1 MPNFISSNELFDRI
15 LDIIHADEG
24 SPINK
29 MLHETLVLVCSQG
42 LTGNN
47 LAFGNL
53 FSKID
58 FLCKKHHVAP
68 TDAIAIQQMR
78 RHSNHAQAIDK
89 SDLMYDCRALAIF
102 ISAVFDT
109 DIPSSLV
116 GLLPVEDK
124 PQQEYHN
131 IDYSYIRC
139 IVKNFDKKYLTAEID
154 QDSTNREISIHLKEK
169 QAYLDDILKEG
180 MQINLI
186 DVTSP
191 LKEYKGK
198 SEASIIVIEPDFLID
213 ISSIARCFTDYGHNP
228 LSYTINRIQ
237 PIANSQATLI
247 GNFAGDALDD
257 IINNNT
263 NYDWRETFKNN
274 FKDKA
279 LEYCTCPDLNKK
291 EDFRLAAIKQTKNIL
306 QIVDYIKKDYLS
318 PESKNNAILE
328 PSLICEQLGLQGRAD
343 LITNDFSLLAEQKS
357 GKNINIEYK
366 QPNEH
371 GSFHKED
378 HYVQLLLYYAV
389 LKQNFHLNR
398 KKTDI
403 RLLYSKYP
411 LSDGVVVVN
420 IYQELFH
427 EAIKFRNQLVS
438 NEFKFA
444 IKKFDGVIEK
454 LTPNI
459 FNKNK
464 YNNVFFN
471 KWILPKFNE
480 LLTPLHHLSSLEK
493 SYFNRMMTFV
503 YREQLASKVGSQEGL
518 GNCIA
523 DLWNMPLA
531 EKKET
536 GNIYTNLRII
546 NKEKSNDFNG
556 YDTITFNVP
565 DQGAD
570 FLPNFRIGDM
580 IYMYAYKENAEPDVR
595 KTILFKGYIT
605 DIHSNRITV
614 HLTDGQQD
622 SSVFADTTYAIEHSG
637 SDASTTSAIRSLHNF
652 ITSRRQSFKDLLL
665 AQRQPRKDENIQLS
679 RSYNPS
685 YDEIIL
691 KAKQALDYFLLVGP
705 PGTGKT
711 SMALQYMVRESIS
724 SDQSILLMSYTN
736 RAVDEICGMLSENNI
751 DYIRIGN
758 EFTCDTKYRQNLLSQ
773 IIENCPKL
781 NVIRQKI
788 LDCKVIVGTTST
800 IQGKSYLFN
809 LKHFST
815 VIVDE
820 ASQILEPNII
830 GLLAQADS
838 KFVLIGDYKQLP
850 AVVQQDSAVSSV
862 NDVSLNNICLDNCRN
877 SLFERL
883 IHIENANN
891 RDEFTGVLRR
901 QGRMHPD
908 IAEFPNKMFYY
919 KENLQPVPLEHQT
932 KKQLEYSLESIDYLD
947 DALKAHR
954 MVFIPSRF
962 CKEPNISDKVNSE
975 EAKIVTDILR
985 RIYRFYG
992 NKFYAD
998 KTVGV
1003 IVPYRNQI
1011 SMIRKEIEK
1020 LGIHELED
1028 ISIDTVERYQGSQRD
1043 VIIYSFTIQNRYQL
1057 DFLTSNCFEEDDHII
1072 DRKLNVAITRARKQM
1087 ILTGNAEILNNDIIF
1102 KSLIEHV
1109 KSKGGYIEYE

>member
-15 LDIIHADEG
+15 LDITRADKE
-24 SPINK
+24 SPKNK
-29 MLHETLVLVCSQG
+29 MLHETLVLACSQG
-42 LTGNN
+42 LTSNN

-53 FSKID
+53 FSQVD
-58 FLCKKHHVAP
+58 FLCKKHHVA
-68 TDAIAIQQMR
+68 TNDAIAIQRMR
-78 RHSNHAQAIDK
+78 RNSNHAQAIEK

-102 ISAVFDT
+102 VSAVFDT

-116 GLLPVEDK
+116 GILPVEDK
-124 PQQEYHN
+124 PQGEYRH
-131 IDYSYIRC
+131 IDYRYIRC
-139 IVKNFDKKYLTAEID
+139 IVKTFDEKQLTAVID
-154 QDSTNREISIHLKEK
+154 QDSTNKEISIHLKEE
-169 QAYLDDILKEG
+169 QAYLNDILKEG

-191 LKEYKGK
+191 LEEYSGS
-198 SEASIIVIEPDFLID
+198 SETSIIVIEPDFLID
-213 ISSIARCFTDYGHNP
+213 ISSIARCFTEYGHNP
-228 LSYTINRIQ
+228 LSYTVNSMSSA
-237 PIANSQATLI
+237 ANSQAILI
-247 GNFAGDALDD
+247 GNFAGSALDD
-257 IINNNT
+257 IINSKT
-263 NYDWRETFKNN
+263 KYDWAETFKKN
-274 FKDKA
+274 FKEKA

-291 EDFRLAAIKQTKNIL
+291 EDFRVAAIRQTRNIQ
-306 QIVDYIKKDYLS
+306 QIVDYIKNDYLS
-318 PESKNNAILE
+318 SDRKSSAILE
-328 PSLICEQLGLQGRAD
+328 PSFICEQLGIQGRAD
-343 LITNDFSLLAEQKS
+343 LMTTDFSLLVEQKS
-357 GKNINIEYK
+357 GSNFNIQSN
-366 QPNEH
+366 QPNEY
-371 GSFHKED
+371 GSFQKED
-378 HYVQLLLYYAV
+378 HYVQLLLYYGV
-389 LKQNFHLNR
+389 LKQNFHVGSN
-398 KKTDI
+398 KTDI

-411 LSDGVVVVN
+411 LPGGLVVVN
-420 IYQELFH
+420 FYQKLFR
-427 EAIKFRNQLVS
+427 EAIKFRNQLVA
-438 NEFKFA
+438 NEFSFA
-444 IKKFDGVIEK
+444 INGFDGVIEE
-454 LTPNI
+454 LTPNTL
-459 FNKNK
+459 NENQL
-464 YNNVFFN
+464 NNNFFN
-471 KWILPKFNE
+471 NWILPRFDD
-480 LLTPLHHLSSLEK
+480 LLTPLHNLSNLEK
-493 SYFNRMMTFV
+493 AYFNRMMTFV
-503 YREQLASKVGSQEGL
+503 YREQLASKVGSQEGV
-518 GNCIA
+518 GNSIA

-536 GNIYTNLRII
+536 GNIYTDLRIV

-556 YDTITFNVP
+556 YDTITFSVP

-570 FLPNFRIGDM
+570 FLPNFRMGDM
-580 IYMYAYKENAEPDVR
+580 IYMYAYNENEEPDVR
-595 KTILFKGYIT
+595 KALLFKGNLT
-605 DIHSNRITV
+605 DIHSNSLTV

-622 SSVFADTTYAIEHSG
+622 SSVFTDTTYAIEHSG
-637 SDASTTSAIRSLHNF
+637 SDASTTSAIRSLHRF
-652 ITSRRQSFKDLLL
+652 ITSRQSFKDLLL
-665 AQRQPRKDENIQLS
+665 AQRQPRKDESIQLS
-679 RSYNPS
+679 CSYNPS
-685 YDEIIL
+685 YDKIIL

-724 SDQSILLMSYTN
+724 SNQSILLMSYTN
-736 RAVDEICGMLSENNI
+736 RAVDEICGMLTDNDI

-758 EFTCDTKYRQNLLSQ
+758 EFTCDTKYKQHLLSQ
-773 IIENCPKL
+773 IIEHCPKL
-781 NVIRQKI
+781 NVIRQRI
-788 LDCKVIVGTTST
+788 LDCKIIVGTTST

-883 IHIENANN
+883 IHIENTNN
-891 RDEFTGVLRR
+891 RNEFTGVLRR

-992 NKFYAD
+992 VKFNAD

-1020 LGIHELED
+1020 LGIPQLEE

-1057 DFLTSNCFEEDDHII
+1057 DFLTSNCFEEDNHII

-1087 ILTGNAEILNNDIIF
+1087 ILTGNTEILNNDIIF